1 MSVILNALELIINCT
16 EKWAKI
22 QNIFNL
28 SDKFDGDT
36 SFGEVMQTISD
47 DTLQLLNTKA
57 KIVQFVG
64 KSTLGGVGNA
74 VNTATKS
81 LEVSALNR
89 TEMAIIK
96 KKKAMIEGVFGLK
109 RRAMKAI
116 AGFWNDSVNSI
127 HNAAEAVHNG
137 IESIH
142 NGIDNGIE
150 SINNGIDEG
159 KCKSY
164 RF

>member
-1 MSVILNALELIINCT
+1 MVS
-16 EKWAKI
+16 
-22 QNIFNL
+22 NL
-28 SDKFDGDT
+28 D
-36 SFGEVMQTISD
+36 
-47 DTLQLLNTKA
+47 
-57 KIVQFVG
+57 
-64 KSTLGGVGNA
+64 GVGYA
-74 VNTATKS
+74 VDTTLDGVDYATKS
-81 LEVSALNR
+81 LEPSALNR

-137 IESIH
+137 FESIH

-150 SINNGIDEG
+150 SIQNGIDEG
-159 KCKSY
+159 KKIFHWIDKIINY
-164 RF
+164 

>member
-1 MSVILNALELIINCT
+1 MV
-16 EKWAKI
+16 
-22 QNIFNL
+22 
-28 SDKFDGDT
+28 
-36 SFGEVMQTISD
+36 
-47 DTLQLLNTKA
+47 
-57 KIVQFVG
+57 
-64 KSTLGGVGNA
+64 STLDGVGYA
-74 VNTATKS
+74 VDTTLDGVDYATKS
-81 LEVSALNR
+81 LEPSALNR

-137 IESIH
+137 FESIH

-150 SINNGIDEG
+150 SIQTGIDEG
-159 KCKSY
+159 KKNYIKRNKVVDVINKAFKGIAISHLILY
-164 RF
+164 FD

>member
-1 MSVILNALELIINCT
+1 MVS
-16 EKWAKI
+16 
-22 QNIFNL
+22 NL
-28 SDKFDGDT
+28 D
-36 SFGEVMQTISD
+36 
-47 DTLQLLNTKA
+47 
-57 KIVQFVG
+57 
-64 KSTLGGVGNA
+64 GVGYA
-74 VNTATKS
+74 VDTTLDGVDYATKS

-137 IESIH
+137 FESIH

-150 SINNGIDEG
+150 SIQTGIDEG
-159 KCKSY
+159 KKKSY
-164 RF
+164 KKRRKVVDVINKAFEEIAISHFFLF

>member
-1 MSVILNALELIINCT
+1 MV
-16 EKWAKI
+16 
-22 QNIFNL
+22 
-28 SDKFDGDT
+28 
-36 SFGEVMQTISD
+36 
-47 DTLQLLNTKA
+47 
-57 KIVQFVG
+57 
-64 KSTLGGVGNA
+64 STLDGVGYA
-74 VNTATKS
+74 VDTTLDGVDYATKS
-81 LEVSALNR
+81 LEPSALNR

-150 SINNGIDEG
+150 SIHNGIDEG
-159 KCKSY
+159 KKKSY
-164 RF
+164 KKAQSGSCDQQSI

>member
-1 MSVILNALELIINCT
+1 MVS
-16 EKWAKI
+16 
-22 QNIFNL
+22 NL
-28 SDKFDGDT
+28 D
-36 SFGEVMQTISD
+36 
-47 DTLQLLNTKA
+47 
-57 KIVQFVG
+57 
-64 KSTLGGVGNA
+64 GVGYA
-74 VNTATKS
+74 VDTTLDGVDYATKS
-81 LEVSALNR
+81 LEPSALNR

-137 IESIH
+137 FESIH

-150 SINNGIDEG
+150 SIQTGIDEG
-159 KCKSY
+159 KKNHIKRRKVVDVINKAFKGIAISHLTLY
-164 RF
+164 FD